1 MKQDPRQEADTDN
14 ERRAMQ
20 VVAGLL
26 LGIAV
31 VFLAIIVI
39 ARA

>member
-1 MKQDPRQEADTDN
+1 MDTEQDTDN

-26 LGIAV
+26 IFMAI
-31 VFLAIIVI
+31 VFTTIIVI